1 MNMIWIK
8 DQHSKSQ
15 GYSFNINGTK
25 HTYTM
30 KQFIDDG

>member
-1 MNMIWIK
+1 M
-8 DQHSKSQ
+8 DQRSAFKKP

-30 KQFIDDG
+30 KQFIDDE